1 MIKPTW
7 EKLITWQQ
15 REIKPA
21 WQAWL
26 LHTGSFMQR
35 LVQHGVNN
43 ARIKV
48 LSQRW
53 RLSNFEQSA
62 LLSVGF
68 KTPVLVRDALIVNHN
83 QFWMFARTVIP
94 RHTLTGEE
102 QVLAHLKERSLG
114 SVLFKN
120 PALQRSEGIHL
131 TDDHKYP
138 SLLAGLEDRQP
149 LGQLV
154 QLRRAIRK
162 VERQLRTWDVIEG
175 IARRLRFGKITK
187 AAGEAPGG
195 SPHER
200 LHLRRGSRHRV
211 SVPRSVVPGIDM
223 AARRLASSIEGLS

>member
-21 WQAWL
+21 GQAWL

-62 LLSVGF
+62 LLNIGS
-68 KTPVLVRDALIVNHN
+68 KTSVLVRDVLIFNHN

-94 RHTLTGEE
+94 RHILTGEE
-102 QVLAHLKERSLG
+102 QELRYLKERSLG
-114 SVLFKN
+114 SVLFRN
-120 PALQRSEGIHL
+120 PALQRSEFEMAYLQPTMFLHTKAVNAIQQAL
-131 TDDHKYP
+131 PDLWARRSLFFLPKK
-138 SLLAGLEDRQP
+138 SLLLTEVFLP
-149 LGQLV
+149 
-154 QLRRAIRK
+154 
-162 VERQLRTWDVIEG
+162 
-175 IARRLRFGKITK
+175 
-187 AAGEAPGG
+187 
-195 SPHER
+195 
-200 LHLRRGSRHRV
+200 
-211 SVPRSVVPGIDM
+211 DM
-223 AARRLASSIEGLS
+223 AIL

>member
-120 PALQRSEGIHL
+120 PALQRSEFEIAYLQPTMFLHAKA
-131 TDDHKYP
+131 TNAMQQ
-138 SLLAGLEDRQP
+138 SLPNL
-149 LGQLV
+149 
-154 QLRRAIRK
+154 
-162 VERQLRTWDVIEG
+162 W
-175 IARRLRFGKITK
+175 ARRSLFSLPEKSLILTEVFLPDI
-187 AAGEAPGG
+187 AM
-195 SPHER
+195 
-200 LHLRRGSRHRV
+200 L
-211 SVPRSVVPGIDM
+211 
-223 AARRLASSIEGLS
+223 